1 MNTYKLPNPRLEYLN
16 KDNKFLLL
24 EQYVTPEIIVAKDFV
39 TDGVSSPWFA
49 RGLFPRYD
57 KTLPAAIIHDWCYG
71 GYMSRKNA
79 DLLFKKNL
87 RRLGISA
94 IRAYVMYLSVRLGGR
109 SHYVRRQKEG
119 PQPNAIDNVFS
130 SPALDGFE
138 KP

>member
-24 EQYVTPEIIVAKDFV
+24 EQYATPEIIVAKDFV

-49 RGLFPRYD
+49 RRLFPRYD
-57 KTLPAAIIHDWCYG
+57 KTLPAAIVHDWCYG

-87 RRLGISA
+87 RRLGINA
-94 IRAYVMYLSVRLGGR
+94 LRAYVMYLSVRLGGR
-109 SHYVRRQKEG
+109 SHYSRRQSEG
-119 PQPNAIDNVFS
+119 LQPNAINNVFS
-130 SPALDGFE
+130 GETLDGFE